1 MKTTRNMMMS
11 ILLAGSMVLGASFAS
26 AQSMSGRQRPTTS
39 NSSTTS
45 VSRSSSSSN
54 SRSAAAQSNVRTAPS
69 KPSSSATTSVQR
81 QATTSTP
88 RTVGTSRPSTGTT
101 STATRSSSTVT
112 ARPATGTTTTR
123 PSTVTARPATSTTTV
138 TRSSMG
144 GTTATR
150 PTTSGDVTRTR
161 PSTGGTTV
169 TRPSTGG
176 TVTTRSGNAGTAV
189 TTRPNAGTAVTTRPE
204 AVGSASTDVVRGSL
218 RNSRPAT
225 GGTVDNG
232 SKPDNKGN
240 GNKGNGNNNF
250 SDNRGKGNRGGGDV
264 RPGGNNRPPVARPEH
279 NPYRD
284 DFRRNYDRGNW
295 SRPLPPPA
303 RPYRPAPLRYYRPVV
318 PVHYRPYA
326 GAPVI
331 DRILGLRFG
340 SLFDIS
346 LNYLY
351 TNNYYIDGY
360 DTNIIYLRDVR
371 MLNLLWPDVMLSY
384 DSYGALANAQ
394 FVISTGYADRSR
406 YNRLYHDLCAVYGPP
421 ISVDSAGATWFGG
434 NTTGYVTLSAVM
446 NGARFYTTLSVGY

>member
-1 MKTTRNMMMS
+1 MTTHPYS
-11 ILLAGSMVLGASFAS
+11 GS
-26 AQSMSGRQRPTTS
+26 T
-39 NSSTTS
+39 
-45 VSRSSSSSN
+45 
-54 SRSAAAQSNVRTAPS
+54 
-69 KPSSSATTSVQR
+69 
-81 QATTSTP
+81 
-88 RTVGTSRPSTGTT
+88 
-101 STATRSSSTVT
+101 
-112 ARPATGTTTTR
+112 
-123 PSTVTARPATSTTTV
+123 
-138 TRSSMG
+138 
-144 GTTATR
+144 
-150 PTTSGDVTRTR
+150 
-161 PSTGGTTV
+161 
-169 TRPSTGG
+169 
-176 TVTTRSGNAGTAV
+176 
-189 TTRPNAGTAVTTRPE
+189 VTTRPE
-204 AVGSASTDVVRGSL
+204 AINSTATDVVRGSA
-218 RNSRPAT
+218 RNRRPT
-225 GGTVDNG
+225 TDGTVNNG
-232 SKPDNKGN
+232 TKPGGDKP
-240 GNKGNGNNNF
+240 GNKGGGDNY
-250 SDNRGKGNRGGGDV
+250 SDNRGKDHNRGGGDV
-264 RPGGNNRPPVARPEH
+264 RPGGGNRPPVARPEH

-421 ISVDSAGATWFGG
+421 ISVDAAGATWFGG